1 MNGVHPD
8 YTKFRIILDTPTDQ
22 PGLGF
27 PAYGSSLREVITTND
42 PRFAVG
48 VFGSWG
54 AGKTTLMKA
63 VAQSLESDAV
73 IVVDFSA
80 WRFEREPHLIVP
92 LLDCI
97 RDALLRWADSRPTTL
112 SDVAFKTARTI
123 GQATI
128 ALLNGFSLE
137 VGIPEVV
144 KASFD
149 ANKALE
155 AAGRMSEA
163 QKQARIPR
171 SFYQASFKALEES
184 FKEITGNG
192 MQRRFVV
199 FIDDLDRCLPEGAL
213 EVLESMKLFF
223 DMPGFV
229 FVVGLDQQVVERC
242 IDAKY
247 SKELAAGTQ
256 SQKDLQ
262 IRGAD
267 YIKKIFQVP
276 FNLPRVSV
284 QQIYDFVELLCTT
297 GSLHSAQQADLR
309 NRTRPHLEY
318 LATEQGVNPRE
329 VKRYINAYTLVMKV
343 NPDLDPDA
351 VLALQTL
358 RFRTDWTAAL
368 QALSADREVFTQA
381 LADANPA
388 MALANYD
395 DDLAG
400 LPPTFFEYFK
410 TGKPGA
416 VICTLDPQELQKHL
430 STGELTRSSGTE
442 VLQIVTRAMQ
452 TKGTIRTAG
461 SIADVQN
468 AKQHLSI
475 IEASLESSS
484 TGAAA
489 QMIVATVEEIK
500 TKLSTAA
507 GKDIAFEP
515 WKKDMLALA
524 SKLVRQARELYRIAA

>member
-1 MNGVHPD
+1 MNPD
-8 YTKFRIILDTPTDQ
+8 YTKFRVILDTPTDN

-54 AGKTTLMKA
+54 SGKTTLMRT
-63 VAQSLESDAV
+63 VARSLESDAV

-97 RDALLRWADSRPTTL
+97 RDALLRWAESRKTL
-112 SDVAFKTARTI
+112 KDRAFEVARTI
-123 GQATI
+123 GQATV

-137 VGIPEVV
+137 VGLPEVV

-155 AAGRMSEA
+155 AGGRMSEA
-163 QKQARIPR
+163 QRQARIPR
-171 SFYQASFKALEES
+171 SFYQASFKALEEA
-184 FKEITGNG
+184 FREITGNG

-247 SKELAAGTQ
+247 AKELGTGPQ
-256 SQKDLQ
+256 SQKELQ

-284 QQIYDFVELLCTT
+284 QQIEDFVRLLCKT
-297 GSLHSAQQADLR
+297 GNLATEQQDDLK
-309 NRTRPHLEY
+309 TRVLPHLKY

-343 NPDLDPDA
+343 NTTLKPDA

-358 RFRTDWTAAL
+358 RFRSDWTAAL
-368 QALSADREVFTQA
+368 QALSADREAFTLALGDPNPAIA
-381 LADANPA
+381 LAD
-388 MALANYD
+388 YD

-400 LPPTFFEYFK
+400 LPPAFFEYF
-410 TGKPGA
+410 TGNGPGA
-416 VICTLDPQELQKHL
+416 LICTLDAQELQDHL
-430 STGELTRSSGTE
+430 SSGELTRSSGTD
-442 VLQIVTRAMQ
+442 VLEIVKQAMQ
-452 TKGTIRTAG
+452 TKGKIRVGAEPG
-461 SIADVQN
+461 AVAN
-468 AKQHLSI
+468 ARQHLSL
-475 IEASLESSS
+475 IESMLQTSSA
-484 TGAAA
+484 GAGA
-489 QMIVATVEEIK
+489 QLIMITVEQMNAKLAIPPEGRLFDGWK
-500 TKLSTAA
+500 TEL
-507 GKDIAFEP
+507 
-515 WKKDMLALA
+515 LALA
-524 SKLVRQARELYRIAA
+524 SKLVRQARQLYQTAA

>member
-1 MNGVHPD
+1 MNGAIPD
-8 YTKFRIILDTPTDQ
+8 YTKFRVILDTPTDN

-54 AGKTTLMKA
+54 AGKTTLMKT
-63 VAQSLESDAV
+63 VARSLESDSV

-97 RDALLRWADSRPTTL
+97 RDALLQWAESRKNL
-112 SDVAFKTARTI
+112 MDRAFATARTI
-123 GQATI
+123 GQATV

-137 VGIPEVV
+137 VGLPEVV

-163 QKQARIPR
+163 QRQARIPR
-171 SFYQASFKALEES
+171 SFYQASFKALEEA
-184 FKEITGNG
+184 FREITSNG
-192 MQRRFVV
+192 TERRFVV

-247 SKELAAGTQ
+247 AKELAAGTQ

-284 QQIYDFVELLCTT
+284 QQIEDFVELLC
-297 GSLHSAQQADLR
+297 GSGNLAAEQQHDLR
-309 NRTRPHLEY
+309 HRVRPHLEY

-343 NPDLDPDA
+343 NAILNPDA

-358 RFRTDWTAAL
+358 RFRNDWTAAL
-368 QALSADREVFTQA
+368 QALSADREAFTLALGDPNPAVA
-381 LADANPA
+381 LAD
-388 MALANYD
+388 YD

-400 LPPTFFEYFK
+400 LPPTFFEYF
-410 TGKPGA
+410 TGVGPGA
-416 VICTLDPQELQKHL
+416 LICTLSAQELQDHL
-430 STGELTRSSGTE
+430 SSGELARTGGTE
-442 VLQIVTRAMQ
+442 VLEIVKQAMQ
-452 TKGTIRTAG
+452 TKGTIRIAADFGSATNIRKHLSVIESMLQSSSAG
-461 SIADVQN
+461 AGGQLIMITVEQIN
-468 AKQHLSI
+468 AKFAYPAEGS
-475 IEASLESSS
+475 
-484 TGAAA
+484 
-489 QMIVATVEEIK
+489 
-500 TKLSTAA
+500 
-507 GKDIAFEP
+507 AFDP
-515 WKKDMLALA
+515 WKKELLGLA
-524 SKLVRQARELYRIAA
+524 SKLVRQARELYQVAA